1 MKFLIVDDEFVS
13 RKKSHKILSRYG
25 ECDVAINGLEALNA
39 FARAHNENDPYN
51 LIFLGIDMPDLD
63 GNQVLKKIRK
73 WEKSRDISQSDI
85 VKIVMISAD
94 DSKESIKASLKPGYE
109 TYIAKP
115 INREKLAK
123 AFRQVHYI

>member
-1 MKFLIVDDEFVS
+1 
-13 RKKSHKILSRYG
+13 
-25 ECDVAINGLEALNA
+25 
-39 FARAHNENDPYN
+39 
-51 LIFLGIDMPDLD
+51 MPDLD